1 MMNIIYNILA
11 GAAGIFV
18 GYILKLAVNWLRI
31 DDYEIRGHTYT
42 LEIICGALF
51 LWSFLHMP
59 INEAIIFSHIAS
71 ILVAIGIVDY
81 HTMQIPLLFIL
92 GGIVMALA
100 GILIGLISWTA
111 VFWGIFIGAFIPG
124 MIMCITWLITKRQ
137 GMGYGDIQMG
147 IVLGAWLGP
156 MRMALTLFGA
166 AVLSLLTWIFI
177 SIRKGFDRDRA
188 LPFAPFLALAGIGIY
203 IGSVYYPSFFYIL
216 NTQ

>member
-1 MMNIIYNILA
+1 MNIVYNILA
-11 GAAGIFV
+11 AAAGIFV

-31 DDYEIRGHTYT
+31 DEYKIRGHIYT
-42 LEIICGALF
+42 LEIICGILF
-51 LWSFLHMP
+51 LWSFLNMP
-59 INEAIIFSHIAS
+59 INEAIIFSNIAS

-92 GGIVMALA
+92 GGILMALA

-177 SIRKGFDRDRA
+177 SIQKGFDRDRA
-188 LPFAPFLALAGIGIY
+188 LPFAPFLAVAGIGIY
-203 IGSVYYPSFFYIL
+203 IGSIYFPSFFYIL